1 MDLNPYI
8 VVPFATWAIA
18 QIIKFA
24 LHALRGR
31 VDLRY
36 LYASGGMPSVHSA
49 VVCSLAVTAFLV
61 SGASSPIFGFAA
73 IFAAIVMYDSF
84 GVRRSAGEQAEAIN
98 MLIESL
104 DRSRVKLSEPHL
116 HLREILGHQPK
127 EVTAGALLGIL
138 LAAFF
143 NYSHLGPVGQFLEAT
158 PGHHELLIYA
168 IVFGVMVVVG
178 IVVRLV
184 LALRY
189 GKKSK
194 TMRNFGRRLLVY
206 TQTVGWL
213 GLAGVLFVY
222 ENASYLAWRLWP
234 LAVLTVAVI
243 WGGWLLI
250 ASYRTVP
257 KGLADE
263 KQAARKLKWLQW
275 GRGKNRRK
283 TT

>member
-1 MDLNPYI
+1 VDFNPYI

-18 QIIKFA
+18 QIAKFA

-61 SGASSPIFGFAA
+61 SGASSPFFGFAA
-73 IFAAIVMYDSF
+73 IFAGIVMYDSF

-104 DRSRVKLSEPHL
+104 DRSRVKLAEPDL
-116 HLREILGHQPK
+116 QLREILGHQPR
-127 EVTAGALLGIL
+127 EVTVGALLGIV

-143 NYSHLGPVGQFLEAT
+143 NYNRLGPAGKFVEAT
-158 PGHHELLIYA
+158 PQHFELMVYA
-168 IVFGVMVVVG
+168 AVFGVIVVG
-178 IVVRLV
+178 GLVARLV
-184 LALRY
+184 LGMRY
-189 GKKSK
+189 PKSK
-194 TMRNFGRRLLVY
+194 TMRKFGRRLMAM

-213 GLAGVLFVY
+213 GLASVLLVY
-222 ENASYLAWRLWP
+222 ENASYLSWRLWP
-234 LAVLTVAVI
+234 VVVVGVGVV
-243 WGGWLLI
+243 WGGWLLA

-257 KGLADE
+257 QGLSKE
-263 KQAARKLKWLQW
+263 QQAARKLKWLQW

-283 TT
+283 AT

>member
-18 QIIKFA
+18 QLIKFA

-49 VVCSLAVTAFLV
+49 VVCSLAVTALLV
-61 SGASSPIFGFAA
+61 SGAGSPFFGFAA
-73 IFAAIVMYDSF
+73 LFAAIVMYDSF

-104 DRSRVKLSEPHL
+104 DRSRVKLSEPDL
-116 HLREILGHQPK
+116 HLREILGHQPR
-127 EVTAGALLGIL
+127 EVTAGAGLGIV

-143 NYSHLGPVGQFLEAT
+143 NYNRLGKVGSFAETT
-158 PGHHELLIYA
+158 PPHHELMIYA
-168 IVFGVMVVVG
+168 LIFGVIIVG
-178 IVVRLV
+178 GL
-184 LALRY
+184 LARIALGMRFS
-189 GKKSK
+189 KSK
-194 TMRNFGRRLLVY
+194 TMKKFGRRLLAM

-213 GLAGVLFVY
+213 GLALVVFVY
-222 ENASYLAWRLWP
+222 ENASYLSWRLWP
-234 LAVLTVAVI
+234 LLVLVLGVV
-243 WGGWLLI
+243 WGGWLVA

-257 KGLADE
+257 QGLASE
-263 KQAARKLKWLQW
+263 QRAARKLKWLQW
-275 GRGKNRRK
+275 GRGRNRRK